1 MRGTAA
7 ILLAGLLGL
16 PALAASPAFMTL
28 KLPRTPT
35 ANERVW
41 LSLTTGALPHGAGVR
56 VDAPDGS
63 VIELVTTF
71 GGHSGTGGSSA
82 LVPLPQNLIVGD
94 HAQVRL
100 TVVGVGAAHRPT
112 SAEVTDA
119 HLVLVPTTPP

>member
-1 MRGTAA
+1 MA
-7 ILLAGLLGL
+7 LAGLIGL
-16 PALAASPAFMTL
+16 PALAASPALMTL
-28 KLPRTPT
+28 TLPRAP
-35 ANERVW
+35 ASNEKVW

-63 VIELVTTF
+63 IIELVTTF
-71 GGHSGTGGSSA
+71 GGHAGTDGSSA
-82 LVPLPQNLIVGD
+82 LVPLPQSLIVGG

-119 HLVLVPTTPP
+119 HLVLVPTTP